1 MLLLVVNALGTIY
14 GFYWY
19 GNQLAQTP
27 WHFIPFVPD
36 SPTASLFFVV
46 VLVAFLMKKNVGLI
60 EALAAVTLLKY
71 GIWAVVMNT
80 FQVMEGAPM
89 HWQILMLNLSH
100 AGMALQ
106 ALLFLPFMRIKAW
119 HLGVALTWTVV
130 NDVIDYVFGMHPWIS
145 SVIMPY
151 IQQIGVFTFFI
162 RFGFG
167 YACLLIKCSQTC
179 ASVKLALI
187 QQVYSCPSSHRLTI
201 RGGNE
206 RCGERF

>member
-1 MLLLVVNALGTIY
+1 MLAYLFGWLTKRSTLMLLLVVNALGTIY

-119 HLGVALTWTVV
+119 HLGVALTWTVF

-151 IQQIGVFTFFI
+151 IQQIGVFTF
-162 RFGFG
+162 
-167 YACLLIKCSQTC
+167 LLGL
-179 ASVKLALI
+179 ASVMLVYLLNVRKRAL
-187 QQVYSCPSSHRLTI
+187 RL
-201 RGGNE
+201 NLP
-206 RCGERF
+206 

>member
-151 IQQIGVFTFFI
+151 IQQIGVFTF
-162 RFGFG
+162 
-167 YACLLIKCSQTC
+167 LLGL
-179 ASVKLALI
+179 ASVMLVYLLNVRKRAL
-187 QQVYSCPSSHRLTI
+187 RL
-201 RGGNE
+201 NLP
-206 RCGERF
+206 

>member
-1 MLLLVVNALGTIY
+1 MLAYLFGWLTKRSTLMLLLVVNALGTIY

-151 IQQIGVFTFFI
+151 IQQIGVFTF
-162 RFGFG
+162 
-167 YACLLIKCSQTC
+167 LLGL
-179 ASVKLALI
+179 ASVMLVYLLNVRKRAL
-187 QQVYSCPSSHRLTI
+187 RL
-201 RGGNE
+201 NLP
-206 RCGERF
+206 

>member
-1 MLLLVVNALGTIY
+1 MLAYLFGWLTKRSTLLLLLVVNALGTIY

-71 GIWAVVMNT
+71 GIWAVAMNT

-89 HWQILMLNLSH
+89 HWQIIMLNFSH

-119 HLGVALTWTVV
+119 HLGVALTWTVW

-145 SVIMPY
+145 RVIMPY
-151 IQQIGVFTFFI
+151 IDQIGVFTF
-162 RFGFG
+162 
-167 YACLLIKCSQTC
+167 LLGL
-179 ASVKLALI
+179 ASVML
-187 QQVYSCPSSHRLTI
+187 VYFLNVRKGAFRL
-201 RGGNE
+201 NLP
-206 RCGERF
+206 